1 METKSRIFLL
11 NLLILSGLFLLANC
25 RASDSSVKEQS
36 MPNKKRILLLGAS
49 VGKAWN
55 LKEFP
60 QRIKNDKYTFESVAA
75 WQYDKTEALEEILM
89 RPKRKF
95 RFSKGYIKGFF
106 EASPQLPDIIII
118 KECSAYF
125 PGDLELY
132 KALMKN
138 WVKRLKDA
146 KIDVWVATAVPVT
159 VTRAGKQIGKIDGIR
174 AFNDWLREYAK
185 HENIIL
191 LDLEAALRKDTEAR
205 FLKDEFTSG
214 DGTHLN
220 KEAYDILDKVLMDTC
235 SLQLK

>member
-1 METKSRIFLL
+1 MRKIKRIGIVF
-11 NLLILSGLFLLANC
+11 LILSGLAFLPNC
-25 RASDSSVKEQS
+25 NAVESKEAKEQE
-36 MPNKKRILLLGAS
+36 MFKKKRILLLGAS

-60 QRIKNDKYTFESVAA
+60 QRIKNDNYIFESVAA

-95 RFSKGYIKGFF
+95 RFSKAYVKGFF
-106 EASPQLPDIIII
+106 EPALQKPDIIII

-125 PGDLELY
+125 PGDFELY
-132 KALMKN
+132 KAQMKE
-138 WVKRLKDA
+138 WVKRIKDA

-159 VTRAGKQIGKIDGIR
+159 TVRAEKTKGKIEGIR
-174 AFNDWLREYAK
+174 EFNDWLREYAK
-185 HENIIL
+185 IENITL
-191 LDLEAALRKDTEAR
+191 LDLEAALRKDSDKK

-220 KEAYDILDKVLMDTC
+220 KEAYDILDTVLMNAC